1 MNFVLAL
8 LPILLILFL
17 MVGLR
22 WSATRAGA
30 AGYLCGLAIAVLFF
44 GATPQ
49 LLANAH
55 AKGLLFSID
64 VLLIIWAAFLLYRVV
79 DEAGAI
85 RTIGQALPRL
95 TPDPVLQTLILGW
108 VFASFL
114 QGVGGFGVPVAVVS
128 PLLVSLGLSPLAAV
142 LAPSLGHGWAV
153 TFGSMGSSFQSLMAA
168 TGQPAEALS
177 PPTALFLGW
186 ICPVIGLMVAHAAGG
201 WKALRRLFLPVLLW
215 GAVMGGV
222 QYLVATSG
230 AWNIGAFTGGLA
242 GLLITPLL
250 VRVVNGSRQSLAD
263 SPQPVTNSDQ
273 LPLENEQ
280 TQATGWLVNIGDPG
294 KSLVITKPKI
304 QNPKSKILKSKILN
318 PKSLL
323 IALSGYAILIVLTL
337 VIQLIPQV
345 KSFFGQVIL
354 QVQFPETRSALGYI
368 TPAGAG
374 RKISLFGHTGSL
386 LLYASILAYL
396 VYRLCGLY
404 QPGSVRRILEGTVRR
419 VMSSSVS
426 IVSMICMALVM
437 EHAGMTDALARG
449 LAEGT
454 RALFPLFS
462 PWIGAI
468 GAFMTGCNTN
478 SNVVFGALQMH
489 TAQFLGYA
497 VPVILAAQTAGAGS
511 GVGHRA
517 RQSGGRH
524 QHRRHGGQRGRSDA
538 PPGALCRHPDTADQR
553 LRHISDYRFV
563 RRLVDRLYVHFRGI
577 LRNHKVLISNEKSK
591 NMLNLF
597 HRNPYI
603 FMVLPRRRTWLPANA
618 LGS

>member
-1 MNFVLAL
+1 M
-8 LPILLILFL
+8 
-17 MVGLR
+17 
-22 WSATRAGA
+22 
-30 AGYLCGLAIAVLFF
+30 LFF

-49 LLANAH
+49 LLAYAH
-55 AKGLLFSID
+55 AKGLLFSVD

-142 LAPSLGHGWAV
+142 LAPSIGHGWAV

-177 PPTALFLGW
+177 PPTALFLGL
-186 ICPVIGLMVAHAAGG
+186 ICPVIGLMVAHVAGG
-201 WKALRRLFLPVLLW
+201 WKALRRLFLPILVW
-215 GAVMGGV
+215 GGLMGGV

-230 AWNIGAFTGGLA
+230 AWNIGAFMGGLA
-242 GLLITPLL
+242 GLVITPFLVWVIAGRSNLITEH
-250 VRVVNGSRQSLAD
+250 RQSPA
-263 SPQPVTNSDQ
+263 NNDQ
-273 LPLENEQ
+273 LLQKGEQ
-280 TQATGWLVNIGDPG
+280 TRMAGWLDNVTDHGMG
-294 KSLVITKPKI
+294 AGEQKSS
-304 QNPKSKILKSKILN
+304 NPKSELINLKSLI
-318 PKSLL
+318 

-337 VIQLIPQV
+337 VIQLIPAL

-354 QVQFPETRSALGYI
+354 QVQFPETRSALGYL
-368 TPAGAG
+368 TPASTG

-386 LLYASILAYL
+386 LLYTSILAYL

-454 RALFPLFS
+454 RALFPIFS

-468 GAFMTGCNTN
+468 GAFMTGSNTN

-489 TAQFLGYA
+489 TAQFLGYG
-497 VPVILAAQTAGAGS
+497 VPVILAAQTAGAGLAS
-511 GVGHRA
+511 VIAPAKVVVGA
-517 RQSGGRH
+517 
-524 QHRRHGGQRGRSDA
+524 
-538 PPGALCRHPDTADQR
+538 CTAGMAGKEGE
-553 LRHISDYRFV
+553 V
-563 RRLVDRLYVHFRGI
+563 MRRLAPYVVI
-577 LRNHKVLISNEKSK
+577 LVLLISG
-591 NMLNLF
+591 F
-597 HRNPYI
+597 AI
-603 FMVLPRRRTWLPANA
+603 FIIRR
-618 LGS
+618 

>member
-1 MNFVLAL
+1 MDFLLAL
-8 LPILLILFL
+8 LPILVILVL

-44 GATPQ
+44 GATPE
-49 LLANAH
+49 LLAYAH

-64 VLLIIWAAFLLYRVV
+64 VLMIIWAAFLLYRVV

-128 PLLVSLGLSPLAAV
+128 PLLVSLGLSPLVAV

-168 TGQPAEALS
+168 TGQPAEALA
-177 PPTALFLGW
+177 PPAALFLGSV
-186 ICPVIGLMVAHAAGG
+186 CPVMGLMIVHATGG
-201 WKALRRLFLPVLLW
+201 WKTVRRLFLPVLAW
-215 GAVMGGV
+215 GGIMGGV

-230 AWNIGAFTGGLA
+230 AWNIGAFIGGLA
-242 GLLITPLL
+242 GLLVTPLL
-250 VRVVNGSRQSLAD
+250 VRATANHRLPAAENLQLTSNSDPL
-263 SPQPVTNSDQ
+263 PVTSNPTGYVGERTQSGERGTDAGRHEVRNLKFKINQLRSDILDQ
-273 LPLENEQ
+273 KPLF
-280 TQATGWLVNIGDPG
+280 
-294 KSLVITKPKI
+294 
-304 QNPKSKILKSKILN
+304 
-318 PKSLL
+318 
-323 IALSGYAILIVLTL
+323 IALSGYVILIVLTL
-337 VIQLIPQV
+337 VVQLIPEV
-345 KSFFGQVIL
+345 KRLFGQVVL
-354 QVQFPETRSALGYI
+354 QVQFPETRSTLGYI

-386 LLYASILAYL
+386 LLYTSILAYL
-396 VYRLCGLY
+396 VYRLYGLY

-437 EHAGMTDALARG
+437 EHAGMTDRLARG

-454 RALFPLFS
+454 QALFPIFS

-468 GAFMTGCNTN
+468 GAFMTGSNTN

-497 VPVILAAQTAGAGS
+497 VPVILAAQTAGAALAS
-511 GVGHRA
+511 VAAPAKVVVGA
-517 RQSGGRH
+517 STAGMAGKEGEVLRQLSPYV
-524 QHRRHGGQRGRSDA
+524 A
-538 PPGALCRHPDTADQR
+538 
-553 LRHISDYRFV
+553 I
-563 RRLVDRLYVHFRGI
+563 LVL
-577 LRNHKVLISNEKSK
+577 LISA
-591 NMLNLF
+591 F
-597 HRNPYI
+597 T
-603 FMVLPRRRTWLPANA
+603 VLMILK
-618 LGS
+618 